1 MMKME
6 TAKTLLEVRDL
17 RTYFYTYAG
26 VVKAVE
32 GVNMRVG
39 EGEIYGLVGE
49 TGCGKSA
56 TALSILKLV
65 PNPGKIVGGEILYKD
80 QDIMKLSEAEMRTK
94 IRGTEI
100 AATFQDPAT
109 YLAPSHTIGEQLS
122 DIIKAH
128 LDPQK
133 RRDRDYIHGR
143 VVETLKSVNLPD
155 PERVVKLYPHELSGG
170 MRQRVMI
177 GMGMAC
183 KPSLFIADE
192 ATTFLDVTIGAQIL
206 RLFVDLNKREGI
218 TILIITHNLGIVGE
232 ICDKVSVMYAGQ
244 LAETC
249 TVEQLFNNP
258 LHPYTAGLLQAIP
271 RIDAEAGD
279 LKDVPG
285 TIPNLI
291 DPPSGCR
298 FNPRCPRAMDLCQ
311 DEAPKMVEVERDHFV
326 ACYLF
331 EEVTK

>member
-1 MMKME
+1 MK
-6 TAKTLLEVRDL
+6 TAKNLLDVRDL
-17 RTYFYTYAG
+17 RTYYYTYAG

-32 GVNMRVG
+32 GVNLRLG

-65 PNPGKIVGGEILYKD
+65 PNPGKIVGGEILYKN
-80 QDIMKLSEAEMRTK
+80 QDIMKLTEAEMRAK
-94 IRGTEI
+94 IRGAEI

-133 RRDRDYIHGR
+133 RRDKDYIR
-143 VVETLKSVNLPD
+143 VRVIETLKSVNLPD

-177 GMGMAC
+177 GMGTAC

-206 RLFVDLNKREGI
+206 RLFVDLNRREGI

-232 ICDKVSVMYAGQ
+232 ICDRVSVMYAGQ
-244 LAETC
+244 VVETC

-258 LHPYTAGLLQAIP
+258 LHPYTVGLMQAIP
-271 RIDAEAGD
+271 RIDMEVGN

-298 FNPRCPRAMDLCQ
+298 FNPRCPKVMNICQ
-311 DEAPKMVEVERDHFV
+311 DEAPKMVEAERDHFV

-331 EEVTK
+331 EEMIK